1 MKTVYILIA
10 CLMKLNDNKQYIH
23 TNMKQRI
30 RLTESDIH
38 RIIKESVNRILNE
51 VEFGGE
57 SLHGTNPED
66 WAATKHLRDR
76 LTHKNFDDYV
86 YGDDTYD
93 EYNKN
98 FERNFKN
105 LDRDAQN
112 EFDLL
117 DDMYPNDDSKS
128 YGRRRGLDAK
138 GEHKAR
144 SIRKNLGIK

>member
-1 MKTVYILIA
+1 MFKLILKYFSPIF
-10 CLMKLNDNKQYIH
+10 LKI
-23 TNMKQRI
+23 
-30 RLTESDIH
+30 
-38 RIIKESVNRILNE
+38 
-51 VEFGGE
+51 
-57 SLHGTNPED
+57 
-66 WAATKHLRDR
+66 
-76 LTHKNFDDYV
+76 
-86 YGDDTYD
+86 YD